1 MSFSVLSL
9 TLEVISLLRPL
20 RSVVRISRPPDSL
33 HTQVHLEL
41 GAKDN
46 LGKLCR
52 QVRHRSFGTGRLVT
66 THSHRVL
73 SHLGALLS
81 LDSLIQHRVLF
92 LRWGQTYPDLG
103 TQDKDPIPLR
113 ECLSGVMLST
123 INGTPDKLLCL
134 SPQDRHGIIL
144 PKVHKTR

>member
-73 SHLGALLS
+73 SHLGAHPFF
-81 LDSLIQHRVLF
+81 DSLLRHRVLF
-92 LRWGQTYPDLG
+92 LRWGHIYQDLG
-103 TQDKDPIPLR
+103 TQDKDPFLPL
-113 ECLSGVMLST
+113 ECRSGVILST
-123 INGTPDKLLCL
+123 VNGTLDRPLCL
-134 SPQDRHGIIL
+134 SPRDRHGVII
-144 PKVHKTR
+144 PKVYQT